1 MRTGPM
7 GQLPMGQLPM
17 GQRLGVCHYG
27 SATTIQFLFI
37 SKIFRINRTD
47 FTAHC
52 LQLSTPP
59 TPFIALPLYS
69 AFAFS
74 FPRLVRPF
82 LLRDP
87 ILTFGS
93 LETCFL
99 FFASFPCIFFS
110 STQLPFLF
118 LLLDSL
124 RMRNLPIFPSATL
137 RPFPLLTAL
146 PCHPRPFADL
156 GSLAALDVSNFFPFP

>member
-1 MRTGPM
+1 MTRG
-7 GQLPMGQLPM
+7 LSL
-17 GQRLGVCHYG
+17 RVCHDH
-27 SATTIQFLFI
+27 SILFI

-52 LQLSTPP
+52 LQLSTPAI
-59 TPFIALPLYS
+59 PFIALPLYS

-82 LLRDP
+82 LLRDS

-93 LETCFL
+93 LETCL
-99 FFASFPCIFFS
+99 LLFASFPCIFFS
-110 STQLPFLF
+110 STKLPFLF

-137 RPFPLLTAL
+137 CPFPLLTAL

-156 GSLAALDVSNFFPFP
+156 GSLAALDISIFFLSFLSFFIFLACDFEVLQLCR